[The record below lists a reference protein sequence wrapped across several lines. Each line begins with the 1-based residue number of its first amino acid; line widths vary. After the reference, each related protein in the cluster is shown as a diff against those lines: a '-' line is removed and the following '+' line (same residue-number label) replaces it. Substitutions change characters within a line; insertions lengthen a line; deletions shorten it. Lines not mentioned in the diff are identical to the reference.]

1 MGSSLSSRIKTAV
14 VKNDGDGLR
23 TLLQLPFV
31 HATDAVNLPLNR
43 RQDGALALATR
54 LGRYDLMS
62 VLLDAGAKVSLV
74 GSVVCIID
82 DQSNRAPIVA
92 TWADQFSPCCWRRF
106 SRLLACPVTLP
117 PVAASHCLSSLL
129 HAVTAA

>member
-43 RQDGALALATR
+43 RQDGALALAIR
-54 LGRYDLMS
+54 LGRYDLIS
-62 VLLDAGAKVSLV
+62 VLLDAGAKVSFCGFMV
-74 GSVVCIID
+74 SIID
-82 DQSNRAPIVA
+82 DQSNYTVCTEIAARSVV
-92 TWADQFSPCCWRRF
+92 QSGH
-106 SRLLACPVTLP
+106 SHRLSQPG
-117 PVAASHCLSSLL
+117 H
-129 HAVTAA
+129 